1 MYVVYTKTGCE
12 DCDKVKALLSNEPK
26 IIINCDEMLK
36 NNRKEF
42 INSMELKTRV
52 PFRQFPLIFRD
63 NIYIGGYY
71 DLVDE
76 LNFEMVEEF

>member
-52 PFRQFPLIFRD
+52 LFRQFPLIFRD

>member
-1 MYVVYTKTGCE
+1 MYVIYTKTGCE

-26 IIINCDEMLK
+26 IIINCDDMIK
-36 NNRKEF
+36 NNRKDF

-52 PFRQFPLIFRD
+52 PFRQFPLVFRD
-63 NIYIGGYY
+63 NIYLGGYY

>member
-12 DCDKVKALLSNEPK
+12 DCDKVKALLSNQPK